1 MKNSLKALCGAV
13 ALAVSGQVLA
23 DVTWALSANESTV
36 VSAGGIGEST
46 TAWANTTGSGVNGSS
61 ADGYAIAAQT
71 GQMTLYA
78 GGGIGVN
85 NLSRCSTPNV
95 QVNNCD
101 LNEGVAP
108 EHAIDNN
115 ERYEMLKL
123 SFGSKVKLTKATIG
137 YALPDSD
144 MTVLAYTGVGSSDI
158 TGLTWAAVK
167 LSASWQV
174 IGNYGTS
181 AQTPDPFGT
190 LVNVALNTTYSSTAW
205 LIGAY
210 NPLAGGTT
218 SGLTLGDDAIKLLSV
233 DGVAGTTTQQVPE
246 PGSLAL
252 FGLAFA
258 GMAALRR
265 RQRV

>member
-1 MKNSLKALCGAV
+1 MKNSLKVLCGAV
-13 ALAVSGQVLA
+13 TLAMSGQVLA
-23 DVTWALSANESTV
+23 DVTWVLSPTESTV

-71 GQMTLYA
+71 GQMTLYS

-85 NLSRCSTPNV
+85 NLARCATST

-101 LNEGVAP
+101 TNEGVAP

-123 SFGSKVKLTKATIG
+123 SFGSSVKLTKATIG
-137 YALPDSD
+137 YAQPDSD
-144 MTVLAYTGVGSSDI
+144 MTVLAYTGIGSSNI
-158 TGLTWAAVK
+158 TGMTWAAVK
-167 LSASWQV
+167 LSSSWQV

-218 SGLTLGDDAIKLLSV
+218 SGLTLGDDSIKLLSV